1 MQTSSNPESIMTKQN
16 KIQLRII
23 VSGSSGFVG
32 SSLVLFLKNLGHE
45 VIQLVRKEK
54 NDINNNTKNANY
66 IIWDPKLG
74 SIDSSLLEGADAVIN
89 LSGENIHGIW
99 TNTKKRSILES
110 RLQTTC
116 LLSDTL
122 AKLQRPPKV
131 FVSASGITYYGN
143 HNSQMVDETSPV
155 GTDFLAD
162 VCRQWEDACNSAK
175 QAQIR
180 VIHLRIGAV
189 LGMSGGMLHNFV
201 PLFKIGLGGKWGT
214 GLQHISW
221 ISIDDL
227 LEMILFV
234 IQDDSIY
241 GPINAVS
248 PNPVTNYEFTKTLG
262 RIIHRPTMLSIPET
276 LAKLAFGEWIDSVL
290 LSNYHVTPKVLLDKK
305 FIFHFTNLD
314 DALNHAL
321 VNKIK

>member
-1 MQTSSNPESIMTKQN
+1 MQIRSNLETIMIKQN
-16 KIQLRII
+16 KTQLKII

-32 SSLVLFLKNLGHE
+32 SSLVVFLKNLGHE

-54 NDINNNTKNANY
+54 KDVNKDIKKANH

-74 SIDSSLLEGADAVIN
+74 YIDSNLLEGADAVIN
-89 LSGENIHGIW
+89 LSGENVHGIW
-99 TNTKKRSILES
+99 TDTKRRSILES

-162 VCRQWEDACNSAK
+162 VCKQWEDACDSAK

-189 LGMSGGMLHNFV
+189 LGRSGGMLHNFI

-234 IQDDSIY
+234 IQDDSIS

-262 RIIHRPTMLSIPET
+262 RIIHRPTIFSIPET

-290 LSNYHVTPKVLLDKK
+290 LSNYHVIPRVLVDKK

-314 DALNHAL
+314 DALTHAL
-321 VNKIK
+321 TKKIK